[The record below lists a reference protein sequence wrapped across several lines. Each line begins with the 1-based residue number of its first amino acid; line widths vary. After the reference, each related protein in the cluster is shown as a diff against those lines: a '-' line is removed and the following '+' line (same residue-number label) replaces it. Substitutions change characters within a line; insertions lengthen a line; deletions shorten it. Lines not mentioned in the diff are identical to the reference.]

1 VVGQSYDRVSSARE
15 LPELAR
21 GLKAIQSA
29 EANVLMVADLDRLG
43 GTLRGILDTAEMIG
57 NLGGDLFVESYQIDT
72 TTPVGRFFF
81 QTLAAFAELRRTLQ
95 NDKIRRGVA
104 SARARGSTLGRPR
117 TYYPTPMI
125 VARAA
130 DLHARG
136 IGWRAIVRQLREE
149 KVAGVPEHPTLRR
162 WVLEP
167 PPHVAARGGSPV
179 EDLRRTVRPLRG
191 VLPAI

>member
-1 VVGQSYDRVSSARE
+1 MTDINPRRAWIYGRVSTRLASQAQS
-15 LPELAR
+15 PEAQIERLTRIA
-21 GLKAIQSA
+21 A
-29 EANVLMVADLDRLG
+29 LDRLG

-167 PPHVAARGGSPV
+167 PPHVAAGGES
-179 EDLRRTVRPLRG
+179 G
-191 VLPAI
+191 